1 VDVSKNHTRQLD
13 IYYYLIGILDT
24 PEVAALLYIKT
35 LDTRQEG
42 GG

>member
-1 VDVSKNHTRQLD
+1 VSIGKNRTRQLD
-13 IYYYLIGILDT
+13 IYYSFIDILYT
-24 PEVAALLYIKT
+24 PEVAALMYIKT